1 MANPEHVEVVR
12 QGADAIAEWRRSNP
26 KTQLDLTRADF
37 ENLNLS
43 GAHFGSVNL
52 DRARLNGTHLWGANL
67 DGALLADT
75 HLTGAD
81 LSHASLVRAY
91 AFRVHASG
99 AKFYESRLLGASLQG
114 ADFSEADLTLANFQ
128 QADLSEAN
136 LAGATLNLT
145 NLGNTILRDVNLA
158 GARLARTVLGGSDLR
173 GAQGLASI
181 SHQMPSSVDH
191 STLIQSG
198 ELPLSFLR
206 GVGLPDE
213 VIEFYRGQYGKP
225 IQFYSCFISYST
237 KDQEL
242 ADRLHADLQD
252 NGVRCWLASE
262 DLKTGD
268 PFRDV
273 IDQAIRVY
281 DKLLLILSEHSI
293 ASAWVQKEVETAFER
308 ERNDP
313 EERTILFPI
322 RVDEAVM
329 ETDKAW
335 AADIRRTRHIGDF
348 IGWDA
353 NNAKYVEAFERVLR
367 DLRPED
373 S

>member
-1 MANPEHVEVVR
+1 MANPEHVEVVKR
-12 QGADAIAEWRRSNP
+12 GADAIEAWRREHP
-26 KTQLDLTRADF
+26 GERLDLGEADLGGA
-37 ENLNLS
+37 NLFGANLFGANLS
-43 GAHFGSVNL
+43 GANL
-52 DRARLNGTHLWGANL
+52 SGANL
-67 DGALLADT
+67 SGANLS
-75 HLTGAD
+75 GAD
-81 LSHASLVRAY
+81 LSGVNFTGTDLRRATLER
-91 AFRVHASG
+91 AV
-99 AKFYESRLLGASLQG
+99 LGETVF
-114 ADFSEADLTLANFQ
+114 ADT
-128 QADLSEAN
+128 N
-136 LAGATLNLT
+136 LAGAKGLETARHWAPS
-145 NLGNTILRDVNLA
+145 TIDH
-158 GARLARTVLGGSDLR
+158 RTSER
-173 GAQGLASI
+173 
-181 SHQMPSSVDH
+181 
-191 STLIQSG
+191 SG
-198 ELPLSFLR
+198 DLPLAFLR
-206 GVGLPDE
+206 GCGLPDDL
-213 VIEFYRGQYGKP
+213 IDFYTARYGKA

-273 IDQAIRVY
+273 IDQAIRVH